1 MIALST
7 VRDQLFTAVKSLAE
21 LNKLISAMKLSVDN
35 TIQLKAELGGLYT
48 MSTGV
53 SRAIALGNEI
63 PLVTMFNEQRA
74 ATATIETETYTSIM
88 VEPSDWATSYASYY
102 KIDSDGAFVASD
114 STFAAGEVYEKTT

>member
-63 PLVTMFNEQRA
+63 PLVTMFN
-74 ATATIETETYTSIM
+74 
-88 VEPSDWATSYASYY
+88 
-102 KIDSDGAFVASD
+102 
-114 STFAAGEVYEKTT
+114 